1 MSWKFGYF
9 DLKGTVLSAD
19 KLLNE
24 NEDLRYDF
32 LDLRKKAIDLNFFSN
47 NHDLNL
53 NFMFENQSGD

>member
-19 KLLNE
+19 KLL

-53 NFMFENQSGD
+53 NFMFENQSGH